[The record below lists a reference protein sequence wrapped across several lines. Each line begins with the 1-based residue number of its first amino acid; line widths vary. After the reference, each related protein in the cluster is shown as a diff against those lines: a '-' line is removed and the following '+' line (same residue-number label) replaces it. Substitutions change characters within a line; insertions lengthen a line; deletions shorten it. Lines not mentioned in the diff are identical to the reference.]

1 MAKHEQKNKYEH
13 LDKNQLIQL
22 ILKLK
27 HENGMLDNA
36 KANQLEQSEKLEKY
50 FQKKIKN
57 LKKIKIY

>member
-27 HENGMLDNA
+27 HENGMLHNA

>member
-27 HENGMLDNA
+27 HENGMLHNA
-36 KANQLEQSEKLEKY
+36 KANQLEQSKKLEID
-50 FQKKIKN
+50 FLKKMKN
-57 LKKIKIY
+57 LNKIKIY